1 MSIDPETF
9 QDPDFQQELFVRF
22 NEAMATFQENERQH
36 PHKDEY
42 EIDSSMTKEF
52 EEACDKL
59 VICHECITP
68 EDMSELEIDPST
80 QQATEEEE
88 VQEQQNPNPDP
99 EHIHNIYQLRNY
111 WDDRNREQY
120 HDEIEAAVQRYFRRR
135 DMIEQAYF
143 EAFPPYPMEL
153 ALQDLQFGSPQTSG
167 NEENEEEEKEEED
180 DRNEGRYGL

>member
-1 MSIDPETF
+1 MDGELLRDPEY
-9 QDPDFQQELFVRF
+9 QQELFERF

-42 EIDSSMTKEF
+42 EIDSSMTREF

-120 HDEIEAAVQRYFRRR
+120 HDEIEAAVQRFFRRR

-153 ALQDLQFGSPQTSG
+153 ALQDLQFGSPEASG
-167 NEENEEEEKEEED
+167 NEENEEEAKADSDPE
-180 DRNEGRYGL
+180 YLT